1 MATTYT
7 AEQLQAKLEQ
17 AKAAEKA
24 ALPALQEAQTKQN
37 QAQAALDAAKSSVNT
52 PPLPY
57 NLKEITEARRAAANG
72 DTVAQEKIAAQ
83 EAAVAKRNE
92 VLNSNPEL
100 KAAETNLKDAKAETY
115 NAQQQVNLAQSN
127 QSAAE
132 FKTQALDP
140 KSDAAVFA
148 KENPDLVPQFRD
160 APAAAT
166 KYASTETMQQI
177 AADKQVFDNANKGIG
192 PNDTATATTATTA
205 PTDAPTSG
213 TALTAEGGFTSTKS
227 DGTVDTFN
235 SKGEYISST
244 TPGAA
249 NSNTTAPGVNPNGDP
264 NPNAVITPPTS
275 DQPSNQK
282 VANVDV
288 TKPPASDTGVVQGLQ
303 TTNQLPEVVV
313 TAKPIKDWRVRLSLA
328 NNAYYFYRD
337 PNIKRD
343 NILFPLKDTDGVV
356 FPYLP
361 AINVAYK
368 ANYNATDIVHTN
380 YKNYFY
386 VNSGVDEIGITADF
400 TAQDNNEAKY
410 MLAVIHF
417 FRSVT
422 KMFYGQDSDPRGG
435 TPPPLCFLTG
445 LGPYQFNG
453 HPLVITSFSYNL
465 PNDVDYIRTETVS
478 TFGAGAIGNIEANKN
493 QPKKKN
499 VFNDFLSKYRLNGA
513 NLNKG
518 ARPTAPN
525 FTSITATSSDVS
537 YVPTKL
543 QIQISAYPVVSRK
556 DISQTFQLNGPDS
569 YSSGELY
576 KNNGIW

>member
-24 ALPALQEAQTKQN
+24 ALPGLQDAQTKQN
-37 QAQAALDAAKSSVNT
+37 QAQAAYDAAKASVNI
-52 PPLPY
+52 PPAPY
-57 NLKEITEARRAAANG
+57 SLKEITEARRAAANG
-72 DTVAQEKIAAQ
+72 DTAAQEKVAAQ
-83 EAAVAKRNE
+83 EAAYAKRNE
-92 VLNSNPEL
+92 MNRDNPDL
-100 KAAETNLKDAKAETY
+100 RNAEINLKDAKAESY
-115 NAQQQVNLAQSN
+115 NAQQQVNLAREN
-127 QSAAE
+127 QSTAE
-132 FKTQALDP
+132 IRQQALQDP
-140 KSDAAVFA
+140 NGDAAIYL
-148 KENPDLVPQFRD
+148 KENRAEFRD
-160 APAAAT
+160 APAAAP
-166 KYASTETMQQI
+166 KYVSTDSMNQA

-192 PNDTATATTATTA
+192 PNDTATNVATNTS
-205 PTDAPTSG
+205 TSG
-213 TALTAEGGFTSTKS
+213 TSPNADGGWTSTKA

-235 SKGEYISST
+235 SKGEYLSST
-244 TPGAA
+244 SPGAA
-249 NSNTTAPGVNPNGDP
+249 NSNTIAPGVNPNGDP
-264 NPNAVITPPTS
+264 NPNAVITPPTA

-282 VANVDV
+282 IATVDV
-288 TKPPASDTGVVQGLQ
+288 TGTAPPASDTGGIQGLRPPAE
-303 TTNQLPEVVV
+303 LAEVVV
-313 TAKPIKDWRVRLSLA
+313 TGTPIRDWRVRLSLA
-328 NNAYYFYRD
+328 SNAYYFYRD

-343 NILFPLKDTDGVV
+343 NVLFPLKNTDGVV

-361 AINVAYK
+361 AINITYK

-386 VNSGVDEIGITADF
+386 VNSGVDEISITADF

-453 HPLVITSFSYNL
+453 HPLVIASFSYNL

-478 TFGAGAIGNIEANKN
+478 TFGAGGLGNIEASQN

-499 VFNDFLSKYRLNGA
+499 IFNDFLSKYRLNGA

-518 ARPTAPN
+518 ARPAAPN
-525 FTSITATSSDVS
+525 FTSITSAASDVS

-543 QIQISAYPVVSRK
+543 QIQLSAYPVVSRK
-556 DISQTFQLNGPDS
+556 DISQTFKLNGPNS

-576 KNNGIW
+576 KENGIW